1 MLKQMRVKITVVLVF
16 IGSFSLQAQERM
28 FEEAFEEFATSRFWQ
43 YEEIPVTWNMKG
55 TVQANLNEALNNLM
69 EGNSAMAEHGLSD
82 VLKEDPRLW
91 QVYYYRAASRKNL
104 HKFTG
109 AEKDLA
115 KALQLHPDFYEGY
128 VELAKVHHLSGNI
141 SESERALK
149 RATHIDNTR
158 PIAFYLKGDINL
170 VQQQTRNAIHDYEE
184 CLKADSLF
192 HDARIKLALIELGT
206 KKNEPEAL
214 QQLDRV
220 LAYDSLQKTAL
231 LFRALLNAD
240 RNKKQSVKD
249 LTNLIIVSP
258 NNMMAYYFRGLILTE
273 LGATEWGD
281 YDRAFADFR
290 KVIKATSADDNNF
303 AGQQTWLDKKIDLQ
317 NAGHYTVSRVYGLPE
332 DDGAKIRQAYC
343 YILIGEYDKSIVT
356 ITRTSNPIR
365 EPLCIYLQAVA
376 YEHKG
381 QHDMAFKYYSRALEL
396 DKDIADAYKKRAIYE
411 QELKQWDRSVRDFTE
426 VLRLTPDAFV
436 IYKMRGTSNFYIDRF
451 KEAISDY
458 SAYLAHDSTNKEIM
472 GYRGMA
478 YLRNKEKLNAYV
490 DFAQSDNRHMLDFK
504 EIIHL
509 IDSVMIRRDTVK
521 VMDALAGI
529 TRDHAYFTEG
539 FVLKFKIHMARN
551 EWASIENDIARAV
564 RNSRK
569 DAPKSDH
576 AYLLTLQAMS
586 FARNKHEED
595 AIRTFDEAIRMNKT
609 NDLAYLERAKV
620 WRVMGKSSKAES
632 DLKQASSLGNKQAQ
646 QLLAGEIK

>member
-1 MLKQMRVKITVVLVF
+1 MKVRITVVLVF
-16 IGSFSLQAQERM
+16 IGSFSTQAQEQM
-28 FEEAFEEFATSRFWQ
+28 FKEALEDFATSRLWQ

-55 TVQANLNEALNNLM
+55 TLQANLNEALNNLT
-69 EGNSAMAEHGLSD
+69 EGNSDLAESGLSD
-82 VLKEDPRLW
+82 VIKEDPTLW

-104 HKFTG
+104 RKFTD
-109 AEKDLA
+109 AEKDLQ
-115 KALQLHPDFYEGY
+115 KSLQLHPDFYEGY
-128 VELAKVHHLSGNI
+128 VELAKVYHLAANI
-141 SESERALK
+141 IESERALK
-149 RATHIDNTR
+149 RAIQIDDTR
-158 PIAFYLKGDINL
+158 PTAFYLKGDIDL
-170 VQQQTRNAIHDYEE
+170 IQQQTRNATHAYEE
-184 CLKADSLF
+184 CLKTDSLF

-214 QQLDRV
+214 QQLERV
-220 LAYDSLQKTAL
+220 LGYDSLQKTAL

-249 LTNLIIVSP
+249 LTNLILVSP

-273 LGATEWGD
+273 LGATERGD

-290 KVIKATSADDNNF
+290 KVIKTTSTDDNNF
-303 AGQQTWLDKKIDLQ
+303 AGRQTWLDKKIDLQ

-343 YILIGEYDKSIVT
+343 HILTGEYDKSIV
-356 ITRTSNPIR
+356 IINRTSNPVR
-365 EPLCIYLQAVA
+365 EPLCIYLAAVA

-411 QELKQWDRSVRDFTE
+411 QELKQWDRSIKDFTE

-436 IYKMRGTSNFYIDRF
+436 IFKMRGTSNFYLDRF

-458 SAYLAHDSTNKEIM
+458 TAYLARDSTNKEII

-478 YLRNKEKLNAYV
+478 YLKNKERLKAYV
-490 DFAQSDNRHMLDFK
+490 DFAQSGNQHMLDFK
-504 EIIHL
+504 DIIHL
-509 IDSVMIRRDTVK
+509 IDSTMIKRDTVK
-521 VMDALAGI
+521 VMDAIEGI
-529 TRDHAYFTEG
+529 TRDNAYFTEG

-551 EWASIENDIARAV
+551 EWLPIENDITRAV

-569 DAPKSDH
+569 DVSKSDH
-576 AYLLTLQAMS
+576 AYLLTLQAMN
-586 FARNKHEED
+586 FARHRHQED
-595 AIRTFDEAIRMNKT
+595 AIKTFDEAIRMNKS

-620 WRVMGKSSKAES
+620 FLLIGKSSKAEN
-632 DLKQASSLGNKQAQ
+632 DLRQASQLGNKQAQ
-646 QLLAGEIK
+646 QLLAGAMK